1 VTTTTYTVA
10 QLQLAVNNGQINN
23 YTSVQI
29 VDTPTNIGNGLYS
42 LYLNS
47 AKISGITPS
56 GGANPTITIA
66 PNDFTNYY
74 SVLAKLSTSV
84 YQLSIN
90 GSVSIAAANSTYGS
104 HIISLSVVDTPTNIA
119 NNISTLALRDSSLTS
134 IYLSSRPTNTP
145 LTVSVSSDVVNNY
158 YSTIAKITTGDGYPF
173 RLSVTG
179 FISAQAAAALA
190 TSATANSITVSVADS
205 SANIAA
211 NLDGLQNFIAHKLAA
226 NGSTYGSGSGFS
238 VLTLQDG
245 SPMSITASQLT
256 SDATILGMFSG
267 TYTPTLNITGVA
279 VSNATSISSTA
290 RVVSVSINDT
300 AANVL
305 SSMSTLLGLGSKVSS
320 VAFTDVSAPT
330 LSLSVASFSADF
342 TVLSKITGSY
352 NISLSGSG
360 SITAAQAISPVL
372 SHLTGTVAVTDLAAS
387 ISANIDALTSNTTK
401 ISSISVTD
409 SGNPIALT
417 YTQFNNDVAA
427 LHFSGTYLFAV
438 NYVSYASVSS
448 ITSNAHLFSYSISD
462 TASNILANLSTI
474 NTLANTAYLSAIYI
488 SDGYALGLSA
498 SQFVSCSAALNKLG
512 GTFTLT
518 NMSGNLTA
526 AQAASISTSL
536 ATHIS
541 NSPLGV
547 QDNAANLAN
556 NASALNAL
564 GTKLQIALYDSSSG
578 FSNNYSTLKSLSR
591 ITSITLSDS
600 NEIAITASQ
609 LATDTSFLAKSTWAM
624 HLAVSGVLAANAQTV
639 AATSINSSVGY
650 SGTVAAAVT
659 SISVADTAAHIV
671 GNLATLNSLGSVLTG
686 MTVTDSNPL
695 TVTAYEFT
703 NFYNALSTIA
713 GSYSLT
719 LSGSTALTAAQA
731 STTVAGHFSSLS
743 VGDTAANVA
752 ANLDALQSLGSKLS
766 SVAISDS
773 GTLSLTATQY
783 ANDSGALG
791 KLTGTYGIGLS
802 QVTAANVASAVNAP
816 HVNSVMVND
825 TAANISSQLTA
836 LYTAGSKL
844 SDISV
849 LDPANAV
856 GLSYSQYINN
866 ASVLIKIHGTHL
878 LAISGVSAS
887 AASSV
892 AAAAY
897 VSSISISD
905 SASSISANLDTL
917 NSLRSQISS
926 ITLSDSGVITATTAQ
941 LTADVSLFTK
951 VTNSGSFLSVTGVT
965 VANAASVLSTAK
977 VASIAIVDTA
987 SNIKAAIDNLHS
999 SIGANKITAI
1009 TLSDNGNLNLTSTQ
1023 LTNDADIVAKI
1034 VGGVTYSSPSTPN
1047 SAPMFLQSG
1056 NGDVQTQFGSGY
1068 SYANNAVMLPN
1079 GDALVGLSTNL
1090 TTNVPFGLARY
1101 DANGHLV
1108 MNFGNSGTVNK
1119 TVASYF
1125 GGAAYAAL
1133 ESNGSLLLAAA
1144 NTISSYLM
1152 SGTIDTGF
1160 NSSGTYTLPDVTMP
1174 STTFNGVTTPG
1185 RTYTPVIRQ
1194 IAMQA
1199 DGKILAAFDGG
1210 VTRLN
1215 TNGSVDTTFGTAGV
1229 ISTPGYAMAISPQP
1243 NGVIVGL
1250 TSLNNS
1256 SASLVRYSSSGVLDT
1271 SFGSS
1276 GYASISSLNS
1286 FISGATFGSAAITTQ
1301 ADGKILVAG
1310 AFIAFS
1316 GNGSITLQEAG
1327 IARFNTDGT
1336 LDASFNNG
1344 GIKTLPAGSGI
1355 NDQATA
1361 IAVQKDGKILVVGNA
1376 SDSTHG
1382 YAAIARLNTDGSLD
1396 TSFGQGGEELLSVGL
1411 GRVNG
1416 VSILP
1421 DGKIL
1426 LVGDGGVGAN
1436 IARLNIDGTI
1446 DLSFNGGTI
1455 APNSAL
1461 NSISYAPLQSP
1472 VILNSHILVSDYQLA
1487 GIGNYGG
1494 ASITLSREG
1503 GANNSDVFSATGNL
1517 SRLYTGG
1524 TLNLANPSGSGSTT
1538 FGAVSLNANGIL
1550 TLTFNSNATAALID
1564 TALSSIAYSNT
1575 ASSGL
1580 SSAIKIDWQFTDGN
1594 SGAQGTGGSLSVIDY
1609 TTINPTA
1616 TVVGNPTISKPV
1628 SDGAYWSGPHSA
1640 WIDSGGIVHPSA
1652 ANPFFDATIS
1662 ANGNSL
1668 KQLRVDVLDPVNSN
1682 TEYFVVGWGPSYQR
1696 INLNAATSSGVV
1708 ALRDF
1713 QGFQVQVVANTVGS
1727 STYDSLIFSRIDGGV
1742 ASASDLQ
1749 NIIRALNFN
1758 ESDTGAPHVSYYNFS
1773 YKVSMD
1779 GSTWYGADPGN
1790 TSTTNTAMMRWDNQ
1804 APTVTNAGFDGN
1816 QIALIF
1822 SENLASSTGWPHV
1835 PALSANLLRVTVNGI
1850 TQAISSLDV
1859 QGSVMRLTL
1868 NNVLLT
1874 SSDVVKVSYVAPAT
1888 AYTGV
1893 IEDSNFNN
1901 AASFTVTASSQAGH
1915 MGVNATAGSSI
1926 GIDMTSANWDNS
1938 VIGSAGTAQI
1948 KLVSYDAGTK
1958 TAVVQFIQNIGANPL
1973 YVSGQS
1979 GYAGE
1984 HYVQGIYTVTSTILT
1999 GQNILT
2005 LFPNGAGSS
2014 ISGDGS
2020 PASDMFDQVSQV
2032 IFSGNGSTDGI
2043 TLNGNTYTFG
2053 TQSFTTPIPG
2063 SMLGGSAPNFINWG
2077 DNNLV
2082 GSSAGHNTFASSYG
2096 NSTIDGGGGVG
2107 NKVVFIG
2114 NFGDYSI
2121 AQTGGNYT
2129 LTNKYLGTTTSI
2141 TRIQTLQ
2148 FDDTTVNLASGTTPT
2163 VYFDSTTQLIK
2174 PAPLGQTTTYSF
2186 LVDRIGNLSSS
2197 STVNWSVNT
2206 SGYNGHVQLG
2216 DFASGT
2222 ATSGQVVFA
2231 AGESSKTITVSV
2243 NPSAPGT
2250 IAGDP
2255 YISINL
2261 NPASNGNANVVWENN
2276 GGVAQI
2282 ANGQD
2287 AAGISTST
2295 ATLISTDAQIRSSIH
2310 APGDQGYYQVNL
2322 TAGQSYV
2329 IDMWANTNDN
2339 NQAIK
2344 VAPKLQILDSFG
2356 NLINDTSSQTGNIVV
2371 DAFTANQT
2379 GTYYIVA
2386 QSSSNA
2392 STSVG
2397 DYGLEITNLS
2407 VNNGY
2412 RSNAT
2417 TIGSL
2422 NLLQSNSG
2430 ARLLTLDTVGQQDW
2444 FKVYLKQGV
2453 LYDFTGATFGN
2464 LLGSIGLVDANG
2476 NAQTFDNISGLGAH
2490 LNTSGGSG
2498 LQQNQSI
2505 DAQFTA
2511 PTSGYYFF
2519 TMTDNSGS
2527 GTAAVY
2533 AQQDSYT
2540 YNPSLNTY
2548 AIVSRA
2554 GAVQPSATGTTPYVF
2569 EITRD
2574 GSVDHAA
2581 TLNWQVQ
2588 APAGLL
2594 ASFGG
2599 NLPSGTVTFAAG
2611 QSIQTITLNILPNA
2625 QLVGAADFT
2634 VSISTAVGDTANQI
2648 ATGYSS
2654 TLGEIVSSNYVAPV
2668 TALVTT
2674 FVQNYSSISLS
2685 SPSHIADTSADI
2697 ALNLDI
2703 LQSLK
2708 AKIADITI
2716 WDSVPLTIAATQF
2729 GADADVIS
2737 KIIGSPSYRIT
2748 DSTLN
2753 IVNNLAALAANLS
2766 HISSINLTDPS
2777 GSFNWSTAQFH
2788 SNGAVLSKVA
2798 SVASGNTT
2806 VSINDYAS
2814 NLNNLDLSGYGAT
2827 KFGLVVT
2834 SLNSDMVENGGH
2846 IAKVDLTNLVDAT
2859 FNTKLVNG
2867 GVDTQIDVIASGT
2880 AHSILLHGQT
2890 PGQVQVAANFSSSI
2904 NNITAVGL
2912 SPDGSTLLINFSS
2925 GATAAVP
2932 FSSGAG
2938 SITLAGSTYQTS
2950 NLKDM
2955 ATAAGNAA
2963 PVYMDATGGNTGY
2976 LLPTKF
2982 TGPASLGLH
2991 WQLVSNTDNAVI
3003 TGSSDSEFLKVASA
3017 NSIGKAVNGNGGNDV
3032 IDGGVGSTFVTG
3044 GAGHN
3049 DTFFL
3054 DGRAPGVSWSTI
3066 TDFKAGSDK
3075 ATIWGFVKG
3084 VSSID
3089 ASFSNY
3095 NNEGAGGYQG
3105 LTLHFK
3111 NLLPDGQAAGSN
3123 PSLNSITLSGHT
3135 LAEFGASSLADLN
3148 NQINNGSNA
3157 HFIVGATNDSLG
3169 THGYL
3174 QVV

>member
-1 VTTTTYTVA
+1 MATTTYTVA

-29 VDTPTNIGNGLYS
+29 VDTPANIGNGLYS

-342 TVLSKITGSY
+342 PVLSKITGSY
-352 NISLSGSG
+352 SISLSGSG

-427 LHFSGTYLFAV
+427 LHFSGTYSFAV
-438 NYVSYASVSS
+438 NYVPYASVSS

-462 TASNILANLSTI
+462 TANNVFANLSAI

-564 GTKLQIALYDSSSG
+564 GTKLQIAVYDSSSG

-609 LATDTSFLAKSTWAM
+609 LVTDTSFLAKSTWAM

-650 SGTVAAAVT
+650 IGTVAATVT

-695 TVTAYEFT
+695 IVTAYEFT
-703 NFYNALSTIA
+703 NFYSALSAIS
-713 GSYSLT
+713 GSYALT

-731 STTVAGHFSSLS
+731 STSVAGHFSSLL

-766 SVAISDS
+766 SVAISDG

-802 QVTAANVASAVNAP
+802 QVTAANVASAANAL

-844 SDISV
+844 TDISV
-849 LDPANAV
+849 FDPANAIGV
-856 GLSYSQYINN
+856 SYSQYINN
-866 ASVLIKIHGTHL
+866 ASVLTKIHGTHL
-878 LAISGVSAS
+878 LAVSGVSAS

-926 ITLSDSGVITATTAQ
+926 ITLSDSGVIIATTTQ
-941 LTADVSLFTK
+941 LTADASLFTK
-951 VTNSGSFLSVTGVT
+951 VTNSGNFLSVTGVT

-999 SIGANKITAI
+999 SIGANKITSI

-1034 VGGVTYSSPSTPN
+1034 VGGATQTPLFSN
-1047 SAPMFLQSG
+1047 NTAPTFLQAG
-1056 NGDVQTQFGSGY
+1056 NGDVSFHFGTDY
-1068 SYANNAVMLPN
+1068 SYIYNSVVLPN
-1079 GDALVGLSTNL
+1079 GEILASLSTNL
-1090 TTNVPFGLARY
+1090 VTNPPIGLALINT
-1101 DANGHLV
+1101 NGQFD
-1108 MNFGNSGTVNK
+1108 NSFGTNGVVSK
-1119 TVASYF
+1119 TSTGIN
-1125 GGAAYAAL
+1125 GGYVAL
-1133 ESNGSLLLAAA
+1133 ESNGKYLLAGGNTVTSYNA
-1144 NTISSYLM
+1144 N
-1152 SGTIDTGF
+1152 GT
-1160 NSSGTYTLPDVTMP
+1160 
-1174 STTFNGVTTPG
+1174 
-1185 RTYTPVIRQ
+1185 
-1194 IAMQA
+1194 
-1199 DGKILAAFDGG
+1199 
-1210 VTRLN
+1210 
-1215 TNGSVDTTFGTAGV
+1215 VDTSFGTAGTAT
-1229 ISTPGYAMAISPQP
+1229 IS
-1243 NGVIVGL
+1243 N
-1250 TSLNNS
+1250 
-1256 SASLVRYSSSGVLDT
+1256 
-1271 SFGSS
+1271 
-1276 GYASISSLNS
+1276 
-1286 FISGATFGSAAITTQ
+1286 
-1301 ADGKILVAG
+1301 AG
-1310 AFIAFS
+1310 APIPS
-1316 GNGSITLQEAG
+1316 YISNIHEVLVQSNG
-1327 IARFNTDGT
+1327 
-1336 LDASFNNG
+1336 
-1344 GIKTLPAGSGI
+1344 K
-1355 NDQATA
+1355 
-1361 IAVQKDGKILVVGNA
+1361 VLVVTDIG
-1376 SDSTHG
+1376 TT
-1382 YAAIARLNTDGSLD
+1382 RLNTDGSLD
-1396 TSFGQGGEELLSVGL
+1396 TSFGSNGLVRSGAVDAIQADGKIISSGYNFDGVTRFLSSGAVDTSFASAGNASLSVLGVTLHTTAIQVQADGKILVAGILNSSGISSTIIEAAIIRLNTDGSVDTSFNLNGYVKYSASPGFSMPFSIAIQSDGKILVAGYASSSNHGAEVIRLNTDGTYDSSFGVAGL
-1411 GRVNG
+1411 ATFSGSIGRADHVT
-1416 VSILP
+1416 IQA

-1426 LVGDGGVGAN
+1426 LSGDGGVGAN
-1436 IARLNIDGTI
+1436 LLRLNTDGSV
-1446 DLSFNGGTI
+1446 DSSFNATPI
-1455 APNSAL
+1455 AANSAL

-1472 VILNSHILVSDYQLA
+1472 VILNSHILVSDQQLA

-1503 GANNSDVFSATGNL
+1503 GANNSDIFSATGNL

-1538 FGAVSLNANGIL
+1538 FGTVTQNANGTL

-1594 SGAQGTGGSLSVIDY
+1594 SGAQGSGGSLSVIDY
-1609 TTINPTA
+1609 TTINPSS
-1616 TVVGNPTISKPV
+1616 TVVGNPTISRPV

-1640 WIDSGGIVHPSA
+1640 WIDSSGVVHPSA
-1652 ANPFFDATIS
+1652 ANLFYDATIS

-1682 TEYFVVGWGPSYQR
+1682 TEYFIVGWGQSNQR
-1696 INLNAATSSGVV
+1696 INLNAATSSSPV
-1708 ALRDF
+1708 ALADF
-1713 QGFQVQVVANTVGS
+1713 QGFQVRVVASAVGS

-1790 TSTTNTAMMRWDNQ
+1790 TSTTNTAIMRWDNQ

-1835 PALSANLLRVTVNGI
+1835 PALSANLLKVTVNGI

-1859 QGSVMRLTL
+1859 QGSAMRLTL

-1915 MGVNATAGSSI
+1915 MGVNATAGSSV

-1938 VIGSAGTAQI
+1938 IIGSAGTAQI

-1984 HYVQGIYTVTSTILT
+1984 HYVQGVYTVTSTVLT

-2032 IFSGNGSTDGI
+2032 IFSGNGSADGI

-2121 AQTGGNYT
+2121 AQTGSNYT

-2206 SGYNGHVQLG
+2206 SGYNGHVQLS

-2453 LYDFTGATFGN
+2453 VYDFTGATFGN

-2476 NAQTFDNISGLGAH
+2476 NAQTFDNIAGLGAH

-2505 DAQFTA
+2505 DARFTA

-2533 AQQDSYT
+2533 AQEDSYT

-2574 GSVDHAA
+2574 GFVDHAA

-2611 QSIQTITLNILPNA
+2611 QSIQTISLNILPNA

-2654 TLGEIVSSNYVAPV
+2654 ALGEIVSSNYVAPV

-2753 IVNNLAALAANLS
+2753 VVNNLAALAANLS

-2777 GSFNWSTAQFH
+2777 GSFNWSTSQFH

-2834 SLNSDMVENGGH
+2834 SLDANITENGGH

-2963 PVYMDATGGNTGY
+2963 PVYIDATGGNTGY

-3017 NSIGKAVNGNGGNDV
+3017 NSIGKAVSGGGGNDV

-3111 NLLPDGQAAGSN
+3111 NLLPDGQTAGSN

-3148 NQINNGSNA
+3148 NQINNGTNA